1 MDAWITAAIANGY
14 DVVGVVLIVGLLLFR
29 GALIPGPIHR
39 QALKVAHLAAER
51 AEARADRWEAV
62 ALKALDGTERLIEP
76 VETAAKVLTKIPTP
90 EGTET

>member
-1 MDAWITAAIANGY
+1 MEAWIATAVANGY
-14 DVVGVVLIVGLLLFR
+14 DVVGVIFIVGVLLFR
-29 GALIPGPIHR
+29 GHLVPGPIHR
-39 QALKVAHLAAER
+39 QALKVAHQAADR

-90 EGTET
+90 EGTES